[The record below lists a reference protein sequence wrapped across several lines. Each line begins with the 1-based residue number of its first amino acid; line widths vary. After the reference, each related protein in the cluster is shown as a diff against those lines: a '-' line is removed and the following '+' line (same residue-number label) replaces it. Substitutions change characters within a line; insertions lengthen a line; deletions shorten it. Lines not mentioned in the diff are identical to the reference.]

1 MIFLALRYLLAR
13 KKQSLL
19 TLLGVAL
26 GTAAYITFSAIM
38 TGFQGFIIDQLVN
51 NDAHVRISA
60 RDERKTEQQFQSLF
74 FKDIE
79 HTFWATVPSGQD
91 QASKIDYPLGW
102 YDRLK
107 KDPLVLS
114 FAPQIGAQI
123 VFTKGGLTQGGRLQ
137 GVIPEA
143 QVKVTNIENYMQEG
157 SFKSISIGARRV
169 VIGAGLLRKLG
180 AKLNDTILVSTGKA
194 ETIPFK
200 VTGVFKLGVTTLD
213 DAYAFAHLKDVQ
225 TAIKRP
231 SEITDIAIKLT
242 DVNLAQEFAHQY
254 SYFGLDQVK
263 SWDENN
269 ANILSVFSL
278 QDFIRSFITIAIMVV
293 ASFGIYNILNI
304 LVNQKQKDIGILKSM
319 GYDSENI
326 KTLFLVQGLILGILG
341 GCIGLLIGLLMSA
354 YLSTLKIAGMTD
366 HLMVNFSYQIYLTGF
381 LMASLSAIVS
391 SYLPA
396 RAASKLKPIDIIRS
410 GE

>member
-13 KKQSLL
+13 KKQSIL

-26 GTAAYITFSAIM
+26 GTAAYVTFSAIM

-60 RDERKTEQQFQSLF
+60 RDERKTEQQFQNLF
-74 FKDIE
+74 FKSME

-123 VFTKGGLTQGGRLQ
+123 VFTKGGFSQGGRLQ
-137 GVIPEA
+137 GVVPDA
-143 QVKVTNIENYMQEG
+143 QVKVTNIENYMLEG
-157 SFKSISIGARRV
+157 SFKSLNIGARRT

-180 AKLNDTILVSTGKA
+180 ARLNDTILVSTGQS
-194 ETIPFK
+194 EPIPFK
-200 VTGVFKLGVTTLD
+200 ITGVFKLGVMNLD
-213 DAYAFAHLKDVQ
+213 DTYAFANLKDVQ

-231 SEITDIAIKLT
+231 SEITDIAIKLI
-242 DVNLAQEFAHQY
+242 DVDHAQDFAHQY
-254 SYFGLDQVK
+254 SYFGLDQIK

-278 QDFIRSFITIAIMVV
+278 QDFIRSFITIAIMIV

-319 GYDSENI
+319 GYDSDNI
-326 KTLFLVQGLILGILG
+326 KLLFLVQGLILGILG
-341 GCIGLLIGLLMSA
+341 GCIGLVIGFSMSG
-354 YLSTLKIAGMTD
+354 YLSTLKISGMTD
-366 HLMVNFSYQIYLTGF
+366 RLMVNFSYKIYVTGF
-381 LMASLSAIVS
+381 LMASLSSIVS

-396 RAASKLKPIDIIRS
+396 RAASLLKPIDIIRS